1 MCIRDRSNGFGAFWL
16 IIGTITMYALVA
28 IMSVAMMDNRSLQR
42 RDDFKD
48 YMDTTPAIF
57 FNFFKRKA

>member
-1 MCIRDRSNGFGAFWL
+1 MGYRASWL

-28 IMSVAMMDNRSLQR
+28 ITSVAMMDSRSLQR
-42 RDDFKD
+42 RHDFKA